1 MQSPWQASS
10 DAAATEHTGEP
21 QLAGYVHTHA
31 VNYDGNATEHA
42 NAGSSSGEWPI
53 VATEHD
59 DGPDIL
65 FTIDDA
71 SERRRSF
78 RGQPGRLH
86 SEARKRLN
94 AVTEIAAQD
103 DADEV
108 YCIGDT
114 FRWKDYIAW
123 HDDCNEIIG
132 TGIIAAHLEKI
143 RGTTD
148 HNRANNARVD
158 YVFYRSNNT
167 YCRVHPGTKRKNDA
181 QLNIAST
188 STCSRAVQAYEVA
201 PNPMTLQQAVQIPVI
216 DKMGKA
222 EAWQQLSQRDEAE
235 FDVTEHDPF
244 KWWLFL
250 SNLGDKTEKAFR
262 DGITGVHVRKEENRI
277 GLRIMY
283 TDSSVQWV
291 ILTPS
296 RNTCKTRLVTSF
308 DEESIDEAAAR
319 LKYGRQPSTAS
330 GSDTWQAPAQWQ
342 WHGDT
347 WQAPAQWQWQRHGH

>member
-1 MQSPWQASS
+1 M
-10 DAAATEHTGEP
+10 
-21 QLAGYVHTHA
+21 
-31 VNYDGNATEHA
+31 
-42 NAGSSSGEWPI
+42 
-53 VATEHD
+53 
-59 DGPDIL
+59 
-65 FTIDDA
+65 
-71 SERRRSF
+71 
-78 RGQPGRLH
+78 
-86 SEARKRLN
+86 
-94 AVTEIAAQD
+94 
-103 DADEV
+103 
-108 YCIGDT
+108 
-114 FRWKDYIAW
+114 
-123 HDDCNEIIG
+123 
-132 TGIIAAHLEKI
+132 
-143 RGTTD
+143 
-148 HNRANNARVD
+148 
-158 YVFYRSNNT
+158 FYRSNNT

-250 SNLGDKTEKAFR
+250 SNLGDKTEEAFR

-330 GSDTWQAPAQWQ
+330 GSDTLAAL
-342 WHGDT
+342 D
-347 WQAPAQWQWQRHGH
+347 

>member
-1 MQSPWQASS
+1 MASKFRRGCYRAHWRTAASWLCARAIRDDWDKAEQPSRPRPSYWQAGEQSPSSCVAKPGTSGRARAPGRGQLDLESEQRGFVAHRGRRTMGMAYLQVRTERPHHDEDHSRRTPSQVLRVREATGASMRRH
-10 DAAATEHTGEP
+10 DYAAAARATGEP
-21 QLAGYVHTHA
+21 QLAGYAHTHA

-114 FRWKDYIAW
+114 FCWKDYIAW

-132 TGIIAAHLEKI
+132 TGIIAAHLEKY
-143 RGTTD
+143 
-148 HNRANNARVD
+148 A
-158 YVFYRSNNT
+158 
-167 YCRVHPGTKRKNDA
+167 A
-181 QLNIAST
+181 QQIIIEQTMPELI
-188 STCSRAVQAYEVA
+188 TCSTDPTTRIAECIPA
-201 PNPMTLQQAVQIPVI
+201 PNA
-216 DKMGKA
+216 
-222 EAWQQLSQRDEAE
+222 
-235 FDVTEHDPF
+235 
-244 KWWLFL
+244 
-250 SNLGDKTEKAFR
+250 KTM
-262 DGITGVHVRKEENRI
+262 HN
-277 GLRIMY
+277 
-283 TDSSVQWV
+283 
-291 ILTPS
+291 
-296 RNTCKTRLVTSF
+296 
-308 DEESIDEAAAR
+308 
-319 LKYGRQPSTAS
+319 
-330 GSDTWQAPAQWQ
+330 
-342 WHGDT
+342 
-347 WQAPAQWQWQRHGH
+347 

>member
-1 MQSPWQASS
+1 MQLTTMAMLQSMLMQVQAAENGRSLLQSTMMVQTSSSRSTTLLKEGVPSEDNLEGFTLKHDNALTKSRRSLLKMMQMKFIASATRFAGKIISRCMVNAMKSSELASS
-10 DAAATEHTGEP
+10 QRT
-21 QLAGYVHTHA
+21 
-31 VNYDGNATEHA
+31 
-42 NAGSSSGEWPI
+42 W
-53 VATEHD
+53 
-59 DGPDIL
+59 
-65 FTIDDA
+65 
-71 SERRRSF
+71 
-78 RGQPGRLH
+78 
-86 SEARKRLN
+86 
-94 AVTEIAAQD
+94 
-103 DADEV
+103 
-108 YCIGDT
+108 
-114 FRWKDYIAW
+114 
-123 HDDCNEIIG
+123 
-132 TGIIAAHLEKI
+132 KI

-222 EAWQQLSQRDEAE
+222 EAWQQLSQREEAE

-250 SNLGDKTEKAFR
+250 SNLGDKTEEAFR

-296 RNTCKTRLVTSF
+296 RNTCKTRLATSF
-308 DEESIDEAAAR
+308 DEE
-319 LKYGRQPSTAS
+319 T
-330 GSDTWQAPAQWQ
+330 
-342 WHGDT
+342 
-347 WQAPAQWQWQRHGH
+347 

>member
-114 FRWKDYIAW
+114 FCWKDYIAW

-132 TGIIAAHLEKI
+132 TGIIAAHLENT
-143 RGTTD
+143 RR
-148 HNRANNARVD
+148 NR
-158 YVFYRSNNT
+158 S
-167 YCRVHPGTKRKNDA
+167 
-181 QLNIAST
+181 
-188 STCSRAVQAYEVA
+188 
-201 PNPMTLQQAVQIPVI
+201 
-216 DKMGKA
+216 
-222 EAWQQLSQRDEAE
+222 
-235 FDVTEHDPF
+235 
-244 KWWLFL
+244 
-250 SNLGDKTEKAFR
+250 
-262 DGITGVHVRKEENRI
+262 
-277 GLRIMY
+277 
-283 TDSSVQWV
+283 
-291 ILTPS
+291 
-296 RNTCKTRLVTSF
+296 
-308 DEESIDEAAAR
+308 
-319 LKYGRQPSTAS
+319 
-330 GSDTWQAPAQWQ
+330 
-342 WHGDT
+342 
-347 WQAPAQWQWQRHGH
+347 

>member
-1 MQSPWQASS
+1 MPEWITCSTAPTTRIAECIP
-10 DAAATEHTGEP
+10 AP
-21 QLAGYVHTHA
+21 
-31 VNYDGNATEHA
+31 NA
-42 NAGSSSGEWPI
+42 
-53 VATEHD
+53 
-59 DGPDIL
+59 
-65 FTIDDA
+65 
-71 SERRRSF
+71 
-78 RGQPGRLH
+78 
-86 SEARKRLN
+86 
-94 AVTEIAAQD
+94 
-103 DADEV
+103 
-108 YCIGDT
+108 
-114 FRWKDYIAW
+114 
-123 HDDCNEIIG
+123 
-132 TGIIAAHLEKI
+132 
-143 RGTTD
+143 
-148 HNRANNARVD
+148 
-158 YVFYRSNNT
+158 
-167 YCRVHPGTKRKNDA
+167 KNDA
-181 QLNIAST
+181 QLQIAST

-250 SNLGDKTEKAFR
+250 SNLGDKTEEAFR

-319 LKYGRQPSTAS
+319 LKYGRQLSTAS
-330 GSDTWQAPAQWQ
+330 GLELMD
-342 WHGDT
+342 
-347 WQAPAQWQWQRHGH
+347 